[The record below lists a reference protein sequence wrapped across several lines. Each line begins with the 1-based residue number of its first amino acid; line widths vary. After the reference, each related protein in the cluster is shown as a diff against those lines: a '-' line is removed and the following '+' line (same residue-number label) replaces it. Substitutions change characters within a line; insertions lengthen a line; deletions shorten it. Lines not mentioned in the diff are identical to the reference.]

1 MFQSMLSQR
10 CPKCQSRLFISR
22 DPMDE
27 PGTVY
32 CLAGHTFV
40 PRNRPANRTGSRP
53 RAVVVFG
60 SERAA
65 A

>member
-1 MFQSMLSQR
+1 
-10 CPKCQSRLFISR
+10 
-22 DPMDE
+22 MDE

>member
-40 PRNRPANRTGSRP
+40 PAGRPANRTGARP
-53 RAVVVFG
+53 RAVVAVAA
-60 SERAA
+60 RAA